1 MEKSTEVLADDIK
14 FYEDESMVAK
24 NKQKSTLVELAVKI
38 MSVSVATIQ
47 LIHMIVINV
56 SREHEK
62 KVVRD

>member
-1 MEKSTEVLADDIK
+1 
-14 FYEDESMVAK
+14 
-24 NKQKSTLVELAVKI
+24 

>member
-56 SREHEK
+56 SREHDK